1 MLGWLMGPSRSP
13 PPPPVC
19 RFGRAALSPISIVA
33 FVNLV
38 RIYFELIQIH
48 LKSSKIY
55 RNLNKFRKNMKSLM
69 LVEFKG
75 FLGNKNIKHNYFI
88 SDLLN
93 I

>member
-1 MLGWLMGPSRSP
+1 
-13 PPPPVC
+13 
-19 RFGRAALSPISIVA
+19 
-33 FVNLV
+33 
-38 RIYFELIQIH
+38 
-48 LKSSKIY
+48 
-55 RNLNKFRKNMKSLM
+55 MKSLM